1 MHSLLLILTIL
12 KTVSLNNCN
21 VAVILLL
28 TTKSSKLII
37 SISLLFA
44 LSLIALT
51 SSYTT
56 YAQPTGTTSKLVHAG
71 QGNASTV
78 IVAFVPQK
86 TEIKAGESVTWVN
99 PTSVAEPHSVTFL
112 KDKKYLADYA
122 APFHVPNSTEFK
134 PLDPKSNT
142 EPLFAPVQPGDTAK
156 TVVTV
161 NARAYMPVV
170 IDASGNKVKY
180 LPINSNYTM
189 NGTES
194 YLNSGWLWPNGMSP
208 PGSPPVNNFTVTFEK
223 AGTYSYL
230 CNVHPWMTGSVTV
243 N

>member
-1 MHSLLLILTIL
+1 M
-12 KTVSLNNCN
+12 
-21 VAVILLL
+21 ILLL
-28 TTKSSKLII
+28 STKLSFVLL
-37 SISLLFA
+37 SISLSLA
-44 LSLIALT
+44 LALMALT
-51 SSYTT
+51 TT
-56 YAQPTGTTSKLVHAG
+56 VAIYAEPTATTTKLVHAG
-71 QGNASTV
+71 EGNASTV

-86 TEIKAGESVTWVN
+86 IEIKAGESITWVN
-99 PTSVAEPHSVTFL
+99 PTSVPEPHSVTFL
-112 KDKKYLADYA
+112 KDNKYLADYA

-134 PLDPKSNT
+134 PIDPKSNT
-142 EPLFAPVQPGDTAK
+142 EPLFAPYQPGETAK

-170 IDASGNKVKY
+170 LDASGNKVNY

-194 YLNSGWLWPNGMSP
+194 YLNSGWLWPKGMSP

-243 N
+243 K

>member
-1 MHSLLLILTIL
+1 
-12 KTVSLNNCN
+12 
-21 VAVILLL
+21 VILLSSTKTIFVLLSISFSLALALMAL
-28 TTKSSKLII
+28 TTTV
-37 SISLLFA
+37 A
-44 LSLIALT
+44 
-51 SSYTT
+51 T
-56 YAQPTGTTSKLVHAG
+56 YAEPTGTTTKMVHAG
-71 QGNASTV
+71 EGNASTV

-86 TEIKAGESVTWVN
+86 IEIKAGESITWFN
-99 PTSVAEPHSVTFL
+99 PTTVPEPHSVTFL
-112 KDKKYLADYA
+112 KDNKYLADYA

-142 EPLFAPVQPGDTAK
+142 EPLFAPNQHGEAAK

-180 LPINSNYTM
+180 LPINSNYNM

-194 YLNSGWLWPNGMSP
+194 YLNSGWLWPKGMSP

-223 AGTYSYL
+223 PGTYSYL

-243 N
+243 K

>member
-1 MHSLLLILTIL
+1 M
-12 KTVSLNNCN
+12 
-21 VAVILLL
+21 ILLL
-28 TTKSSKLII
+28 TTKTSLVLV
-37 SISLLFA
+37 SISLSLA
-44 LSLIALT
+44 LSLIVLAST
-51 SSYTT
+51 FPA
-56 YAQPTGTTSKLVHAG
+56 YAQPANTATKLVHAG
-71 QGNASTV
+71 QGNASNVV
-78 IVAFVPQK
+78 IAFNPQK
-86 TEIKAGESVTWVN
+86 IEIKAGESVTWVN

-134 PLDPKSNT
+134 PIDPKSNT
-142 EPLFAPVQPGDTAK
+142 EPLFAPAQSGDTAK

-194 YLNSGWLWPNGMSP
+194 YLNSGWLWPKGMSP

-223 AGTYSYL
+223 PGNYSYL
-230 CNVHPWMTGSVTV
+230 CNVHPWMTGAIIV